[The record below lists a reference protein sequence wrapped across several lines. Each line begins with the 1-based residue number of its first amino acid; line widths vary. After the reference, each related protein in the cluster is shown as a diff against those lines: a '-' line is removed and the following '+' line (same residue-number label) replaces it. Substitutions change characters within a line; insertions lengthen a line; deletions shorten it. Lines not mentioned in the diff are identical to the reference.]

1 MRRDLTG
8 VRCLVLGGSGFI
20 GSNLCR
26 GLLASGAR
34 VRALARNPP
43 VNITG
48 ENSWQNR
55 VEWLGGNFSDGEL
68 VRRALADID
77 VAFHL
82 ISTTLPATSNADA
95 RLDLSSNVLPTL
107 QLLEAAKTS
116 GLRKLIYVSSGGAI
130 YGIPEQVPISEAHP
144 TNPICAYGVH
154 KLAIEKY
161 LHLFHYL
168 WKLEYGVL
176 RISNPYGID
185 QPVNRPQGVVASFL
199 HKLIRGEPL
208 EVWGDGSVVRD
219 YVHINDVID
228 ACLLMIDHCGP
239 ARVFNIGT
247 GEGHSLLDLIQIIE
261 RLNGAP
267 VTVGFRKSRPVDVPV
282 NVLDISR
289 ARAELGWRPTTQIR
303 AGIRQMFEQSVQQ
316 RDAALAASL
325 TAAP

>member
-1 MRRDLTG
+1 MKPNLTG
-8 VRCLVLGGSGFI
+8 LRCLVMGGSGFI

-26 GLLASGAR
+26 GLLASGAK

-43 VNITG
+43 AVLPG
-48 ENSWQNR
+48 DDSWQSR

-68 VRRALADID
+68 MRRSLADID

-82 ISTTLPATSNADA
+82 ISTTIPATSNADV
-95 RLDLSSNVLPTL
+95 RLDVSSNILPTL
-107 QLLEAAKTS
+107 QMLEAAKTS
-116 GLRKLIYVSSGGAI
+116 GVRKVIYVSSGGAI
-130 YGIPEQVPISEAHP
+130 YGIPETVPITEDHP

-154 KLAIEKY
+154 KLAVEKY

-185 QPVNRPQGVVASFL
+185 QPFNRPQGVIASFL
-199 HKLIRGEPL
+199 HKVVTREPL
-208 EVWGDGSVVRD
+208 EVWGDGSVIRD

-228 ACLLMIDHCGP
+228 ACLLLIGHQGP
-239 ARVFNIGT
+239 SRIFNIGT

-267 VTVGFRKSRPVDVPV
+267 VAVGFRKSRPVDVPV
-282 NVLDISR
+282 NVLDIHR
-289 ARAELGWRPTTQIR
+289 AITELGWRPTTKIED
-303 AGIRQMFEQSVQQ
+303 GIRRMFEQSVQQ
-316 RDAALAASL
+316 RAAVPETRLAPSK
-325 TAAP
+325 